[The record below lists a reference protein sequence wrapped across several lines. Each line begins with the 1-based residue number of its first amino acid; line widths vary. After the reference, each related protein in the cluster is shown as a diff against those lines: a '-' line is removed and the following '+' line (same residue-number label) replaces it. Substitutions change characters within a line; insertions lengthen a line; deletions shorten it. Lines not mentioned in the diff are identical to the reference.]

1 MLEVIHKT
9 LLPALLQVPG
19 RNMGGMPNA
28 GTGPSG
34 GPSNPNF
41 GMLPDAQTHGSF
53 ALQGLRRGPDR
64 VWAVARPGYMDLPEN
79 LRGLQGAGAMSLGSG

>member
-1 MLEVIHKT
+1 M
-9 LLPALLQVPG
+9 PALLQVPG

-41 GMLPDAQTHGSF
+41 GMLPDPQIDGTLH
-53 ALQGLRRGPDR
+53 LQSPCLVEKVLTEEVG
-64 VWAVARPGYMDLPEN
+64 AVRPGYMDLPEN
-79 LRGLQGAGAMSLGSG
+79 LRGLQGAAGTISLGSG